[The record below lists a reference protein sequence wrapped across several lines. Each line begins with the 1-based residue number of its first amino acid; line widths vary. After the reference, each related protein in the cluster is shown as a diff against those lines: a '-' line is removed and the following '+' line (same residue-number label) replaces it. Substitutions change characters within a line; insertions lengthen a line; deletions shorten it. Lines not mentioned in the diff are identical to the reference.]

1 MHEIPH
7 IITERVDD
15 IPLWLEHR
23 QRRGLPTLCD
33 DHCPTPGHWQGLS
46 LGWVSPI
53 GLSSMVSRRDPRLV
67 PVAPWV
73 AKRLWT
79 RGATT
84 GQAVQR
90 GDGPAERL
98 AIVLRCWRDA
108 RPWAA
113 CASALHPPT
122 GRGDDRATARGPVE
136 SPSARASATVTEG
149 GRCPC
154 GHRPASRPALPPRHV
169 RQAVLAPWGRPVAPA
184 GGSGERAAAPLA
196 VPGRERGPAR

>member
-1 MHEIPH
+1 MHEIPN

-15 IPLWLEHR
+15 MPRLIEQR
-23 QRRGLPTLCD
+23 QRMGLPTLCD
-33 DHCPTPGHWQGLS
+33 THLPTHGTWTGLS
-46 LGWVSPI
+46 VGWVRPI
-53 GLSSMVSRRDPRLV
+53 WLSSMLSRGDHRMV
-67 PVAPWV
+67 PGAPWV
-73 AKRLWT
+73 ATRLWT
-79 RGATT
+79 LGGTT
-84 GQAVQR
+84 GHVVKRVA
-90 GDGPAERL
+90 GTDDRL
-98 AIVLRCWRDA
+98 AIVLRRLREDT
-108 RPWAA
+108 RWAA
-113 CASALHPPT
+113 GASARNQST
-122 GRGDDRATARGPVE
+122 VRGYDRATARGHVE